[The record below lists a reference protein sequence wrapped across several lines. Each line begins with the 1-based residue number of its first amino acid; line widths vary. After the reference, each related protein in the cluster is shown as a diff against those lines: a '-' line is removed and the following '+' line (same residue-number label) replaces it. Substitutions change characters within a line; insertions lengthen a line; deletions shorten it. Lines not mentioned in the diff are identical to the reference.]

1 MMKTRY
7 ILLSVTALLLAVT
20 GILMTSCDRNGD
32 DPVSSGQQQPDNT
45 GDNALHIVASKQP
58 FMSETGT
65 RAGTDL
71 GGTTT
76 FENGDEIGV
85 IAVKDGAVVAG
96 CNNVKLTYNSA
107 DGTWAGD
114 DIFYDN
120 GATYISYSPYRAV
133 MNGKTSAQD
142 IFDAFVVA
150 DVQNTAALFAANDLM
165 IDDSGTADKT
175 TKTLT
180 FTFEHKLALLE
191 IPGECVRLH
200 ARTTNGKRYPIQQS
214 MLINRLYING
224 DLYGIKNALFRLPTG
239 TQPYRY
245 LLKPTTWTELGL
257 HYEIQTT
264 PDDISY
270 ALAAWETTASIT
282 FVAGERRKIFPT
294 KTRDVALGDLYYAD
308 GSIYPRNMVIAI
320 SGYPPS
326 DGCIGVVFATG
337 ATGINN
343 GDDIS
348 YYSGSGLTGAIGGY
362 VLALEDA
369 LDVMGAQS
377 WSSVFTIVGTSTSTT
392 DYLGYSNTKKIKGM
406 SGYGESTYPACW
418 AATNFGVAAPSNS
431 SGWYLPS
438 AGQWQ
443 TILNNK
449 AKLTSSLTTVGGTE
463 LILGHHSSSER
474 DADPMNYYWRTDLM
488 YTDGL
493 EQMTKNTPCCL
504 RTVLTF

>member
-7 ILLSVTALLLAVT
+7 ILLSVTALLLALT

-76 FENGDEIGV
+76 FENGDEIGI
-85 IAVKDGAVVAG
+85 IAVKDGAVLAG

-120 GATYISYSPYRAV
+120 GATYIAYSPYRAV
-133 MNGKTSAQD
+133 MNGKTSAQE

-175 TKTLT
+175 TQTLT

-264 PDDISY
+264 PDNISY
-270 ALAAWETTASIT
+270 ALATWKTTASIT

-308 GSIYPRNMVIAI
+308 GSIYPRNMAIAI

-348 YYSGSGLTGAIGGY
+348 YYSGTGLTGAIGGY
-362 VLALEDA
+362 VLALVSVTAVNQD
-369 LDVMGAQS
+369 
-377 WSSVFTIVGTSTSTT
+377 WSSVFTIIGTSTSNT

-406 SGYGESTYPACW
+406 PGYSESTYPICW
-418 AATNFGVAAPSNS
+418 DATSFGVTVPSNS

-438 AGQWQ
+438 AGQLQ
-443 TILNNK
+443 TIWDNK
-449 AKLTSSLTTVGGTE
+449 AKLESAITKVGGSK
-463 LILGHHSSSER
+463 LSDDYFSSSEGNSNPANR
-474 DADPMNYYWRTDLM
+474 IWYLDIFYDRGVAETLKSGMRCNARS
-488 YTDGL
+488 
-493 EQMTKNTPCCL
+493 
-504 RTVLTF
+504 VFTF